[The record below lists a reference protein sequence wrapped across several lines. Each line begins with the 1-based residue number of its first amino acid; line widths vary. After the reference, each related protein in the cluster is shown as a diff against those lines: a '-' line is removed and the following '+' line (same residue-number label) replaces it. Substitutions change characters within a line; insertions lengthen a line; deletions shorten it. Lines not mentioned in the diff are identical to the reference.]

1 MSSFLNIPEY
11 ILEKHKKG
19 LISSTHL
26 SDIIRC
32 GLLAQY
38 GGIWLDATILLTA
51 TLDESIREQT
61 FWTINGEYNDTI
73 SSISYYR
80 WNTAVMKGNNVVFG
94 PLYKLWLQFWHEHD
108 HIIDYLL
115 LDYFIE
121 LIYQNDISIKGLI
134 DAVPM
139 NNLNV
144 FELQKRLNSPYTEE
158 SQVKIDETTYIFK
171 LQRRE
176 TVNRQINGEQ
186 TLYGKLYDRY
196 VVSMQ

>member
-1 MSSFLNIPEY
+1 M
-11 ILEKHKKG
+11 
-19 LISSTHL
+19 
-26 SDIIRC
+26 
-32 GLLAQY
+32 
-38 GGIWLDATILLTA
+38 
-51 TLDESIREQT
+51 
-61 FWTINGEYNDTI
+61 
-73 SSISYYR
+73 
-80 WNTAVMKGNNVVFG
+80 
-94 PLYKLWLQFWHEHD
+94 
-108 HIIDYLL
+108 
-115 LDYFIE
+115 
-121 LIYQNDISIKGLI
+121 
-134 DAVPM
+134 PM